1 MSSFNGSRR
10 QCVIPPIVYSTL
22 QQLGRLSQD
31 GFLGTLVD
39 VLGLNYI
46 WLRKLSILHLQ
57 VLVSS
62 NSLCF
67 LFFKSD
73 KLIDKPPLGE
83 SRKKVTIH
91 KLDGIAWSF
100 LTVTWPLLQLLG
112 HQPVNWA
119 WAPHLANG
127 WWTMAVQHMTKSG
140 LFHQTLHFFFN
151 LKFNYLVISILESHV
166 KYSWGLITLS
176 KPCAVCLW

>member
-112 HQPVNWA
+112 HS
-119 WAPHLANG
+119 L
-127 WWTMAVQHMTKSG
+127 WTGHG
-140 LFHQTLHFFFN
+140 LLIWQMGDGPWLSNTWLSQVFF
-151 LKFNYLVISILESHV
+151 IR
-166 KYSWGLITLS
+166 
-176 KPCAVCLW
+176 PCIFSLT